1 MGGNECGLDIDHNG
15 PCRME
20 TAGLQVDFWRCDVA
34 NSARVYLD
42 AGANLIRFYPSGAPE
57 GVGLELWTE
66 KVMGKG

>member
-1 MGGNECGLDIDHNG
+1 
-15 PCRME
+15 ME